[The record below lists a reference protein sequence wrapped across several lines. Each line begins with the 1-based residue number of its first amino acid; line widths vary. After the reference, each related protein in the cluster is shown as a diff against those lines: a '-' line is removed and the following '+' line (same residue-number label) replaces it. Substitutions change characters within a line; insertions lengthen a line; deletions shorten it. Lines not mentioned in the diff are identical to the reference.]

1 MKPFQEYAADGWHVV
16 RGAIPEPL
24 VRELVARFSGDAK
37 PSAEPQ
43 LRQNGRREPHK
54 IDANG
59 FMKVPLLDPHLG
71 GAAALAGFRAA
82 ILDLACSAAMLKA
95 LATVTL
101 HPRHVLQ
108 QVMLFEQAATPPHQ
122 DWVYLDSF
130 PQGCLTAAWVALEDI
145 SPDATRFFVVPGSQ
159 DFDREF
165 PRDWIIGS
173 SRYTEAMTEIV
184 KTRYADQIVIP
195 TMNAGDVLFWNS
207 RLIHGSL
214 AGKDPTRSRLSLA
227 IHYLPDGFGS
237 GNRDTP
243 LKRTYPLPVATGRPI
258 PYTTFAHA
266 PSEAE
271 AAARAPA
278 AKRGGWMRTLVRR
291 VSRLGVFGSR

>member
-1 MKPFQEYAADGWHVV
+1 MKPFQQYAADGWHVV
-16 RGAIPEPL
+16 RGAMPEPL
-24 VRELVARFSGDAK
+24 VRELVERFAGDSK
-37 PSAEPQ
+37 PSADPQ

-59 FMKVPLLDPHLG
+59 FMKVPLLDPHIG
-71 GAAALAGFRAA
+71 GNPKLEGFRTA
-82 ILDLACSAAMLKA
+82 ILDLACSAAMLEA

-101 HPRHVLQ
+101 HPRHILQ
-108 QVMLFEQAATPPHQ
+108 QVMMFEQAATPPHQ

-145 SPDATRFFVVPGSQ
+145 SPDATRFFVIPGSQ

-184 KTRYADQIVIP
+184 KTQFADRIVIP
-195 TMNAGDVLFWNS
+195 QMNAGDVLFWNS

-214 AGKDPTRSRLSLA
+214 AGVDPTRSRLSLA
-227 IHYLPDGFGS
+227 LHYLPDGFGF
-237 GNRDTP
+237 GHRGTP
-243 LKRTYPLPVATGRPI
+243 LQRAHPLPVVTGRPI
-258 PYTTFAHA
+258 PYTNFVHA
-266 PSEAE
+266 TSETPE
-271 AAARAPA
+271 RAPA
-278 AKRGGWMRTLVRR
+278 AKRGRWMRALLRR
-291 VSRLGVFGSR
+291 VNRLRVFGRSR